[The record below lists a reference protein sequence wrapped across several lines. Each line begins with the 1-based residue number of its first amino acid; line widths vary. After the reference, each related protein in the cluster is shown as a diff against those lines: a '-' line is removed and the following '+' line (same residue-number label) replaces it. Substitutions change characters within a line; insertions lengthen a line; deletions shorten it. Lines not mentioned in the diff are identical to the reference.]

1 MYKFSSLRKSHSLRE
16 VVSTIFVAAN
26 CDRKLLTLVF
36 LIFFLIPTNIVY
48 SDSSTSVEDKPKE
61 EVTVRDKKLQGR
73 IIQLSPK
80 GIKFATIYG
89 KGEITIS
96 YKDIEEVLSQ
106 RKFLIFYG
114 EDQLARGRLFG
125 IEDGQLLVGSD
136 MSSARRVPVN
146 EIITGVSQESYDES
160 LWTRFKT
167 NFRYWHGSYN
177 LGYTYEEGAVDKNKV
192 ETSIDLRRRKKPTH
206 FFFDLR
212 YAFENE
218 QFGGKPE
225 KTTKNELEISLTGAY
240 DFKGSVFVFVR
251 PAYEFDKP
259 RNIDYRWYPA
269 AGIGYRIV
277 EKEDKETLLMIPFG
291 IGYVYEDFGGIGT
304 NSFLSWFLG
313 LQGSYEFG
321 HGIILSAA
329 ALYMPKITDPSED
342 WLFRALLDLTVP
354 IFDPIAVKLRLTNTN
369 DNNPTEEV
377 GDNKFVA
384 SLLLSLVF

>member
-1 MYKFSSLRKSHSLRE
+1 MF
-16 VVSTIFVAAN
+16 
-26 CDRKLLTLVF
+26 LV
-36 LIFFLIPTNIVY
+36 FFLIPTSLVY
-48 SDSSTSVEDKPKE
+48 SDSSMSFEDKPKE
-61 EVTVRDKKLQGR
+61 ELTVRGKKLQGR
-73 IIQLSPK
+73 IIHLGPK
-80 GIKFATIYG
+80 GIKFATVYG

-96 YKDIEEVLSQ
+96 YKDIEDVLSQ

-114 EDQLARGRLFG
+114 EDQLAHGRLLG
-125 IEDGQLLVGSD
+125 IEDGQLLVGIEI
-136 MSSARRVPVN
+136 SSARRVPVN

-177 LGYTYEEGAVDKNKV
+177 LGYSYEEGAVDKHKV

-218 QFGGKPE
+218 QEGGKPE
-225 KTTKNELEISLTGAY
+225 RTTKNEFEISLIGTY
-240 DFKGSVFVFVR
+240 DFKGSFFVFAR

-277 EKEDKETLLMIPFG
+277 EKEDKETFLLIPFG

-304 NSFLSWFLG
+304 NSFVSWFLG

-321 HGIILSAA
+321 RGIILSAA
-329 ALYMPKITDPSED
+329 ALYMPKITDPSDD

-377 GDNKFVA
+377 GENKFVA